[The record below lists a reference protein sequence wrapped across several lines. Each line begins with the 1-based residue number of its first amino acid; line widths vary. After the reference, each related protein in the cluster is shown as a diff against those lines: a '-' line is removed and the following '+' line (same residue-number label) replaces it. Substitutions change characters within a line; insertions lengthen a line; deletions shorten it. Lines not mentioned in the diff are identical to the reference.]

1 MTTLQDDLRA
11 LGSIYVSANECLSIE
26 LRHPDNDQVRALL
39 RARTWGY
46 GKWGDDGSLA
56 RRGYVHL
63 TA

>member
-11 LGSIYVSANECLSIE
+11 LRSIYVSANECLNIE
-26 LRHPDNDQVRALL
+26 LRHPGNDQVRALL

-63 TA
+63 T

>member
-1 MTTLQDDLRA
+1 MTTLQDDLRT
-11 LGSIYVSANECLSIE
+11 LRQSDPGPNECLSIE
-26 LRHPDNDQVRALL
+26 LRHPDNDQVRVLL

-63 TA
+63 T